1 MPGRPVDKTIV
12 PLESVTITKAQRRKN
27 GKVGLLKKMDIVSI
41 SRLERSVIDNDVPL
55 FNSII
60 RKVASDAKTMP
71 TKTHPSDEED
81 TKFTM
86 QLTPLHLACSKG
98 HGEIINEIF
107 KHEFLTTVHLGTV
120 DTEADV
126 HTNEITESN
135 QDYEK
140 HNLLRQAI
148 QAKHSETSYAWKA
161 RTIPG
166 ISITDFNCVG
176 WYKSCQEVGIN
187 VLNDF
192 KNDGSVLHE
201 WKWRETS
208 LLHVLARQGCKNI
221 IKVLVDGGEHLNFV
235 DTITEVTPLMYALC
249 YENVDV
255 VETLISH
262 NQLNKA
268 DPTKRCNLPGISENI
283 SPIECATESKNTRLV
298 NMISLAIADHNK
310 DLEGKAEDSDNSHQ
324 LDKTKEV
331 QENHSTQQKV
341 STNDSAD
348 TEVLEDAIELPTS
361 ETLHNGNSNANTI
374 TTEAKVDLTKKM
386 STDYSSSNTIGKP
399 SITQNAYIYTVYD
412 TCNSY
417 HISILPFKV

>member
-1 MPGRPVDKTIV
+1 M
-12 PLESVTITKAQRRKN
+12 
-27 GKVGLLKKMDIVSI
+27 
-41 SRLERSVIDNDVPL
+41 
-55 FNSII
+55 
-60 RKVASDAKTMP
+60 
-71 TKTHPSDEED
+71 
-81 TKFTM
+81 
-86 QLTPLHLACSKG
+86 
-98 HGEIINEIF
+98 
-107 KHEFLTTVHLGTV
+107 
-120 DTEADV
+120 
-126 HTNEITESN
+126 
-135 QDYEK
+135 
-140 HNLLRQAI
+140 
-148 QAKHSETSYAWKA
+148 
-161 RTIPG
+161 
-166 ISITDFNCVG
+166 
-176 WYKSCQEVGIN
+176 
-187 VLNDF
+187 
-192 KNDGSVLHE
+192 
-201 WKWRETS
+201 
-208 LLHVLARQGCKNI
+208 LHVLARQGCKNI

-399 SITQNAYIYTVYD
+399 SITQNSSHASFGPGALMRKMMGGKSKTNISLGRPGPPPRPGMTGMHRGPLKMPPRGPPPRLTQSMMRPRGNMNGMRPREPPPRPPPGFPGGTRGSPNVNLKNRMLLKGQSSD
-412 TCNSY
+412 ASSKSRLEQLQRLNQLNSMRKVK
-417 HISILPFKV
+417 SVSNTLPDI